1 MGRSKNQKLKLF
13 YLAKIF
19 WEETDENHYLTMG
32 EIIKNL
38 ESYDISAERKSV
50 YSDIQALQDLG
61 MDILADHNGR
71 EHYYY
76 LASRDF
82 ELAELKLLVDAV
94 QSSRFISQSKSEVL
108 IKKLEK
114 LTSRHDAEQ
123 LQHQLLLSSRVKTMN
138 KSVFINI
145 DTIQRALRN
154 NQQICFKYFTLGMNK
169 KKNYHRN
176 KGLYKVSPW
185 YLWFRDENYYL
196 VAYDSETDETRH
208 FRVDRM
214 EEVDTLDAKREG
226 KEKLEDASYYTKQI
240 FGMYYG
246 ETVNV
251 TLEGEASMAGV
262 LFDRFGSDI
271 IMIPVDKDHFR
282 THVDVAVSP
291 QFLGWVAG
299 LNGHVRITAPDSV
312 VKEMQ
317 DFAGRIL
324 EAHTPAAE
332 DPQQPSD
339 S

>member
-1 MGRSKNQKLKLF
+1 MGRSKNQKLKLY

-19 WEETDENHYLTMG
+19 WEETDEDHHISMG
-32 EIIKNL
+32 QIIEKL
-38 ESYDISAERKSV
+38 ESYDISAERKSI
-50 YSDIQALQDLG
+50 YSDIQALQDLD
-61 MDILADHNGR
+61 MDIIKDKKTRDYFLGSR
-71 EHYYY
+71 E
-76 LASRDF
+76 F

-94 QSSRFISQSKSEVL
+94 QSSRFISEKKSDEL
-108 IKKLEK
+108 IRKLEK
-114 LTSRHDAEQ
+114 QTSKYNADQ

-138 KSVFINI
+138 KTVFISI
-145 DTIQRALRN
+145 DTIQEALRTN
-154 NQQICFKYFTLGMNK
+154 RQISFKYYKKDMEK
-169 KKNYHRN
+169 KKVYQRDTE
-176 KGLYKVSPW
+176 YTVSPW

-196 VAYDSETDETRH
+196 VAYESESDQTKH

-214 EEVDTLDAKREG
+214 ENVKIQEDAPREG
-226 KEKLEDASYYTKQI
+226 KDRLEDASYYTKQI

-251 TLEGEASMAGV
+251 TLEGEAYMASV
-262 LFDRFGSDI
+262 LYDRFGEDI
-271 IMIPVDKDHFR
+271 MMIPVDKDHFR

-299 LNGHVRITAPDSV
+299 LNGHVWITAPESV
-312 VKEMQ
+312 VKEMR

-324 EAHTPAAE
+324 ELHTPAAE